1 MNIFQAF
8 EQMQAMLRDLSP
20 VLWSYK
26 QHLKKQGFTDDEA
39 FALVRDYQRIL
50 FTRRDAEQ

>member
-8 EQMQAMLRDLSP
+8 EQMQAMLRDFAP
-20 VLWSYK
+20 VLMSYK